1 MIAPRRRARRL
12 VADTEAF
19 SIPQIMAFR
28 VPAGVRDKRREFEK
42 AKLPFVFGALHPALV
57 SARRICRRA
66 KASFLALAETRIG
79 AGPPKTCRLRK
90 QDQAQ

>member
-57 SARRICRRA
+57 SARRICRRP
-66 KASFLALAETRIG
+66 KASLLPSAETSIG
-79 AGPPKTCRLRK
+79 AGPPKTCRLSK